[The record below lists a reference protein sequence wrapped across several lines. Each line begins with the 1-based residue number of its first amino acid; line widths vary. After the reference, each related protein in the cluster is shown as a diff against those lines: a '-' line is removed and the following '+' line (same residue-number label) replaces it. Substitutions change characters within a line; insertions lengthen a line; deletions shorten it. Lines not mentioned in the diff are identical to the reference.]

1 MKFVP
6 SAGTNTRSF
15 SIFALVA
22 LLVLGGLATLP
33 AGAASGAPAAPAGVD
48 RAAVPASPIPAAP
61 RAAGGAHFSAYQ
73 NDSSISNVPF
83 AQAECYPYAG
93 STGCY
98 VQAQDPTL
106 VTLPNAEVGVG
117 YSVLTSL
124 NSTNFTE
131 CPAAPYT
138 ATRVAFAAS
147 PDNGSTF
154 GSPVYLPTPGGN
166 CNYVQQLEPTFTVT
180 GTDLWGAFIT
190 TNATTAQLILPA
202 FSSTPP
208 VVQWV
213 DRTTA
218 AIAIVNSTD
227 NGTTWGAASLVA
239 NGANFANPVLASHGK
254 TLYLLYENISNGTT
268 GLPLSGTP
276 AANPIAE
283 ELLYSSDGGVTWH
296 GPFTIPGENASQFNN
311 TMGGSIAVN
320 ANGTLAVAYATNRQC
335 INYCSA
341 GSYAANGEDIVDV
354 TSTTN
359 GTSWSA
365 IHTIAPAQ
373 GEVTHPYGPC
383 SQFSPTGSYLC
394 ALFEDAPMTSAA
406 WGTGAHLDVAWEA
419 APFRNVTTSPIYYYN
434 YNHAAVYAGGS
445 NDGGVRWN
453 WTEVSPPLSDLTDQ
467 QNLIDEQYFNPAI
480 GFSNGTAYLTFSYVN
495 WGELSGFQA
504 FGNGYTVNSYSQWV
518 ASSPDGYHYTSPSLI
533 YISTRS
539 EALAYYHDMGVHA
552 SVGFTAAGSPV
563 FAYALAD
570 GWFFAYYPNTY
581 DFVVTL
587 SVSTAWTGPTSTV
600 TFTETGLAPGARWE
614 FGLGGATYATTN
626 ASYSV
631 TGVPDGQLVV
641 VSWPGTPTVLGYRSL
656 EEPQISAPT
665 FSAFSS
671 ASTVWFNFTAFYGIT
686 FSPAPNDYYLEI

>member
-1 MKFVP
+1 
-6 SAGTNTRSF
+6 
-15 SIFALVA
+15 
-22 LLVLGGLATLP
+22 
-33 AGAASGAPAAPAGVD
+33 
-48 RAAVPASPIPAAP
+48 
-61 RAAGGAHFSAYQ
+61 
-73 NDSSISNVPF
+73 
-83 AQAECYPYAG
+83 
-93 STGCY
+93 
-98 VQAQDPTL
+98 
-106 VTLPNAEVGVG
+106 
-117 YSVLTSL
+117 
-124 NSTNFTE
+124 
-131 CPAAPYT
+131 
-138 ATRVAFAAS
+138 
-147 PDNGSTF
+147 
-154 GSPVYLPTPGGN
+154 
-166 CNYVQQLEPTFTVT
+166 
-180 GTDLWGAFIT
+180 
-190 TNATTAQLILPA
+190 
-202 FSSTPP
+202 
-208 VVQWV
+208 
-213 DRTTA
+213 
-218 AIAIVNSTD
+218 
-227 NGTTWGAASLVA
+227 
-239 NGANFANPVLASHGK
+239 
-254 TLYLLYENISNGTT
+254 
-268 GLPLSGTP
+268 
-276 AANPIAE
+276 
-283 ELLYSSDGGVTWH
+283 
-296 GPFTIPGENASQFNN
+296 
-311 TMGGSIAVN
+311 
-320 ANGTLAVAYATNRQC
+320 
-335 INYCSA
+335 
-341 GSYAANGEDIVDV
+341 
-354 TSTTN
+354 
-359 GTSWSA
+359 
-365 IHTIAPAQ
+365 
-373 GEVTHPYGPC
+373 
-383 SQFSPTGSYLC
+383 
-394 ALFEDAPMTSAA
+394 MTSVAC
-406 WGTGAHLDVAWEA
+406 GTGAHLDVAWEA

-686 FSPAPNDYYLEI
+686 FSPSPNDYYLEIEVGNTGPTMEYGYEYYWETNLYGGTVTYYTGGNAFPWYLPSNTSLHLSTTFTTPNEAYYYTQQFVGYWNGTGAGTYTGPGNAANLTVDSPFNETLWDLPVGTYSEQFTPIGLNSSSTYSFDLDGVTHSAAGTTSVVVSNLTTGSHSITNVSATSTTAGWSYYGQSEGGNPLLVPVVAQDNLTFSFVDGSAPTGVVSFHGINVTSGSEWDLSFNGT